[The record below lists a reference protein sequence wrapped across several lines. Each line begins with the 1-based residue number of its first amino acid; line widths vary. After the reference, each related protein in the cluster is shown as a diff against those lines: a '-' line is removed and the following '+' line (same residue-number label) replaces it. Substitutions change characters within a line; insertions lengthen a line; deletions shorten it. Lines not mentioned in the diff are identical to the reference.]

1 MWKQGLCGCFSN
13 CSLSMI
19 ACCTAPLAIGK
30 NAEAVGEAH
39 PVLWALSVLGAPCVA
54 GALLR
59 GLIRKKKVCV
69 YLALLSYWNNS
80 LLHTLFRLGLLY
92 VVIYA
97 NVDLALNAS
106 FIHGLSSP
114 PKLVVNSKL

>member
-13 CSLSMI
+13 CSLSLI

-39 PVLWALSVLGAPCVA
+39 PVLWALSVMGSPCIA

-59 GLIRKKKVCV
+59 GLIRKKKGLEGSFFMDCLLWMCCSPCALCQETVETGTMD
-69 YLALLSYWNNS
+69 YLQQPELQSMERDV
-80 LLHTLFRLGLLY
+80 HQTTG
-92 VVIYA
+92 
-97 NVDLALNAS
+97 
-106 FIHGLSSP
+106 
-114 PKLVVNSKL
+114 